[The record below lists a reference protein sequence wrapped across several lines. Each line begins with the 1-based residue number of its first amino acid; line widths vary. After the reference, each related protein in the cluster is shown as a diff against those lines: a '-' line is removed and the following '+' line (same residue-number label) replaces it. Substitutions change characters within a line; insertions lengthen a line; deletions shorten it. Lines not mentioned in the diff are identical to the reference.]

1 MWTFIFIVFIVFV
14 GGGWLIGKA
23 AGGLL
28 FPDKK
33 DNRNV
38 FIDRSVHH
46 HHHEHKHIN
55 IIDEGTKKRIFELKE
70 SKENKKAAN

>member
-1 MWTFIFIVFIVFV
+1 MFIFLLILFVIVV
-14 GGGWLIGKA
+14 GGGWLIGK
-23 AGGLL
+23 GLGNIM
-28 FPDKK
+28 FPNEKEK
-33 DNRNV
+33 GNV

>member
-1 MWTFIFIVFIVFV
+1 MFIFLLILFVIFV
-14 GGGWLIGKA
+14 GGGWLIGK
-23 AGGLL
+23 GLGKAM
-28 FPDKK
+28 FPYEKEK
-33 DNRNV
+33 GNV